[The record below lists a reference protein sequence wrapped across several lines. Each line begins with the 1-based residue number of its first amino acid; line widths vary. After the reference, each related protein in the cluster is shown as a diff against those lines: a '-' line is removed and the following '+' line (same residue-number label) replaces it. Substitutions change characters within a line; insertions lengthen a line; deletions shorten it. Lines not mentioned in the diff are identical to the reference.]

1 MTKHSVLDQAQRD
14 AALDPSCSF
23 IVQAPAGSGKTG
35 LITQRFL
42 VLLARVQRPEEVVA
56 ITFTRKAAGEMRSRI
71 LDALHADLGD
81 EPQDPHENRTWQLA
95 RAVMQRDE
103 TLGWELLQHPARLTI
118 QTIDSLCASLTRQLP
133 LLSRFGSQPAIA
145 EDVQALYRH
154 AAQQTLADL
163 ERGQDWSPAIE
174 ALLRHLDN
182 DLAKAESMLVGMLAR
197 RDQWL
202 RHLAN
207 INNEPQRRSSLEKAI
222 QAVIED
228 SLVAVA
234 AHFSMNEAT
243 ELTELLQFAAGNLDD
258 GHELKRC
265 SSLSALPE
273 TCSEALGEWQALAN
287 FLLTKQGE
295 WRKQANSGI
304 GFPAPSATKDKA
316 QAEHY
321 KQMKARFTAL
331 IESLKENQLIHAD
344 LDEIRYLPNPHYQD
358 NQWQIIEALCE
369 LLLVAA
375 AHLRV
380 VFSERGQVD
389 FSEIAQSAVHALGD
403 PDEPTDLALSLDYR
417 IQHLLVDEFQDTS
430 FGQYVLLERLT
441 AGWQPDDGRS
451 LFVVGDPMQSIYR
464 FREAEVGL
472 YLRAR
477 QRGIGEVRL
486 QPLNL
491 QVNFRSTSGIVNW
504 VNDTFQHVLS
514 QQDDVGSGAVSYS
527 SSAAFHPA
535 EDGEAVTVHP
545 SLRHDKQAE
554 AEQIV
559 QLIQQ
564 AYAENP
570 QGSVAVLV
578 RARTHL
584 AEIVPALKKAGLSY
598 RAIEIEQLTHRPV
611 VQDLYALTRALLHPA
626 DRLAW
631 LAVLRAP
638 WCGLELADLELLASE
653 EMSAP
658 LWTAMQDE
666 AVVARLSVAGRKRLQ
681 RVTEQFDHALQQR
694 QRCSLRRWLEA
705 VWLSLG
711 GPACVTNQTDLADA
725 EVFLR
730 LLEGL
735 ESGADLESVTVLEE
749 QLVRLFAL
757 PDVNAD
763 TRLQLMTVHKSKGLE
778 FDTVILPGLGRMAS
792 RDDPRLLM
800 WQERPGREEEGEL
813 LLAPVKSADEQQDAT
828 YNYLRRMDSRKAEY
842 ESGRLLYVAATRA
855 RKRLH
860 LLGHTTVDD
869 NKQLVK
875 SPQSGSLLRLLWP
888 QLSSSYEVHYAS
900 HGVSHLSESSEATD
914 PLSRTLM
921 RLTTGWQLPR
931 APAALTVVADPLKT
945 EESSLEFFWATD
957 VARHVGTVIHELLQR
972 ITQQGLEHW
981 TVDRVDQLDSYI
993 EQVLQRQGVVSSELD
1008 EALGRVKQAVQ
1019 MLLQDERGRWIIDSG
1034 HTESACEYALTAVI
1048 NNTIKRV
1055 VIDRTFVDSDNKRWI
1070 IDYKTGQH
1078 EGGEL
1083 EQFLDQEQ
1091 QRYRPQLELYAS
1103 VVAKSEQRPIF
1114 LGLYFPL
1121 FGGWR
1126 YWQYQP

>member
-1 MTKHSVLDQAQRD
+1 MTKSAVLDQAQRD
-14 AALDPSCSF
+14 AALDPSRSF

-56 ITFTRKAAGEMRSRI
+56 ITFTRKAAAEMRSRI
-71 LDALHADLGD
+71 VEALYAALGD
-81 EPQDPHENRTWQLA
+81 EPQDPHEHRTWQLA
-95 RAVMQRDE
+95 CAVMQRDE
-103 TLGWELLQHPARLTI
+103 SLGWDLLQYPARLTI

-133 LLSRFGSQPAIA
+133 MLSRFGSQPGIA
-145 EDVQALYRH
+145 EDAKELYRH

-163 ERGQDWSPAIE
+163 ERGQDWTPAIE

-182 DLAKAESMLVGMLAR
+182 DLARAESMLVEMLAR

-202 RHLAN
+202 RHLTN
-207 INNEPQRRSSLEKAI
+207 INNEPQRRASLEKAI
-222 QAVIED
+222 QNVIEE
-228 SLVAVA
+228 SLATVA
-234 AHFSMNEAT
+234 AQFSTSEAT
-243 ELTELLQFAAGNLDD
+243 ELAELLQFAAGNLDD
-258 GHELKRC
+258 EHELKTC
-265 SSLSALPE
+265 ASLSALPE
-273 TCSEALGEWQALAN
+273 TTCEALAGWQAIAN
-287 FLLTKQGE
+287 FLLTKQGD
-295 WRKQANSGI
+295 WRKQANNGV

-316 QAEHY
+316 LAEHY
-321 KQMKARFTAL
+321 KQMKTCFAAL
-331 IESLKENQLIHAD
+331 IGDLKENELIHAG
-344 LDEIRYLPNPHYQD
+344 LDEIRFLPNPHYQD

-389 FSEIAQSAVHALGD
+389 FSEIAQSAVHALGE
-403 PDEPTDLALSLDYR
+403 PEEPTDLALSLDYR

-441 AGWQPDDGRS
+441 AGWQPDDGRT

-477 QRGIGEVRL
+477 QRGIGEVCL

-491 QVNFRSTSGIVNW
+491 QVNFRSARGIVDW
-504 VNDTFQHVLS
+504 VNDTFQHMLP

-527 SSAAFHPA
+527 ASVAFHPA
-535 EDGEAVTVHP
+535 DEGEAVTVHA
-545 SLRHDKQAE
+545 SLLHDKQAE
-554 AEQIV
+554 AEQVV

-578 RARTHL
+578 RARSHL
-584 AEIVPALKKAGLSY
+584 AEIVPALKKAGISY

-611 VQDLYALTRALLHPA
+611 VQDLYALTRALLHPS

-653 EMSAP
+653 DMSAP

-666 AVVARLSVAGRKRLQ
+666 AVLTRLSAAGRTRLQ
-681 RVTEQFDHALQQR
+681 RVNEQFDKVLRQR
-694 QRCSLRRWLEA
+694 QRSSLRRCVEA

-730 LLEGL
+730 LLEGI
-735 ESGADLESVTVLEE
+735 ENGADLESVTVLEE
-749 QLVRLFAL
+749 QLLRLFAL

-792 RDDPRLLM
+792 RDDPRLLI
-800 WQERPGREEEGEL
+800 WQERPGRDEEGEL
-813 LLAPVKSADEQQDAT
+813 LLAPVKSADERQELT

-855 RKRLH
+855 RRRLH

-869 NKQLVK
+869 DKQLVK

-888 QLSSSYEVHYAS
+888 QLSARYETHYATR
-900 HGVSHLSESSEATD
+900 GVNHPSESGQAMD
-914 PLSRTLM
+914 PLLRTLT

-931 APAALTVVADPLKT
+931 IPTAPNVMADQVKT
-945 EESSLEFFWATD
+945 EESSLKFFWATD
-957 VARHVGTVIHELLQR
+957 VARHVGTVIHELIQR
-972 ITQQGLEHW
+972 IAEQGIEHW
-981 TVDRVDQLDSYI
+981 SAARVDQLDSYI
-993 EQVLQRQGVVSSELD
+993 EQALQRQGVVSSERG
-1008 EALGRVKQAVQ
+1008 EALARVKQAVQ
-1019 MLLQDERGRWIIDSG
+1019 TLLQNDRGRWALDSS
-1034 HTESACEYALTAVI
+1034 HQESACEYALTAVI
-1048 NNTIKRV
+1048 NNAIKRV
-1055 VIDRTFVDSDNKRWI
+1055 VIDRTFVDSDNNRWI

-1083 EQFLDQEQ
+1083 ELFLDQEQ
-1091 QRYRPQLELYAS
+1091 QRYRAQLELYAS
-1103 VVAKSEQRPIF
+1103 VIAKTEQRPIF

-1121 FGGWR
+1121 YGGWR
-1126 YWQYQP
+1126 CWQYRS